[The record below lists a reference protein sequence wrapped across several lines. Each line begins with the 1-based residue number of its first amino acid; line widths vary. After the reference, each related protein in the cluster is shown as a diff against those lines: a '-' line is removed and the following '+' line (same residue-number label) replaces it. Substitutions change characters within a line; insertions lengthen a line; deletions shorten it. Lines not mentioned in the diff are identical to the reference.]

1 VKEKKMAFQNSRPWI
16 SLAKTLVGI
25 SLLASIL
32 LWNNNAQQL
41 LSVFANFKPEYLV
54 ALAII
59 GLGLNVVSSIKW
71 SLFLHDRGMD
81 VSQLRLLS
89 LYLIGKFFNN
99 FLPSMFGGDVARAYM
114 LGRSISSHAIATASV
129 FLERITGLI
138 GLAFLAG
145 FFSLINFKI
154 LANPI
159 ISLSVVG
166 AILGCGIGIALFY
179 WPSFKD
185 FVLKINRSIPIANK
199 FTPKIERFINAVAH
213 FRARHRLLLLSLLFS
228 VAFHVL
234 ASINV
239 YVTCLSIDFI
249 PPFADIL
256 VITPVILM
264 LAMIPISPNNIGWW
278 EWCFTILLADAG
290 ATAAQGLAV
299 ALTLRAMA
307 LAISLIGGVL
317 FLYQRQTQSSGT

>member
-1 VKEKKMAFQNSRPWI
+1 MASQNSRPWI
-16 SLAKTLVGI
+16 SLAKTLFGI
-25 SLLASIL
+25 ALLVSLL
-32 LWNNNAQQL
+32 LWNNNAQKL
-41 LSVFANFKPEYLV
+41 IEVFADFKPEYIV
-54 ALAII
+54 ALALI
-59 GLGLNVVSSIKW
+59 GLGLNAISSIKW

-81 VSQLRLLS
+81 VSHLHLLS

-145 FFSLINFKI
+145 IFSLINFKI

-159 ISLSVVG
+159 ISLSISATIVG
-166 AILGCGIGIALFY
+166 CAIGIALFY
-179 WPSFKD
+179 WPSFK
-185 FVLKINRSIPIANK
+185 FLILKIIRSIPIVNK
-199 FTPKIERFINAVAH
+199 FSPHIERLINAIAH
-213 FRARHRLLLLSLLFS
+213 FRSRHRLLLMSLLYS
-228 VAFHVL
+228 VAFHLL

-239 YVTCLSIDFI
+239 YVTCLSIDFV
-249 PPFADIL
+249 PHFADIL

-264 LAMIPISPNNIGWW
+264 LAMIPVSPNNIGWW
-278 EWCFTILLADAG
+278 EWCFTLLLADAG
-290 ATAAQGLAV
+290 ATGAEGLAV

-317 FLYQRQTQSSGT
+317 FLYQRQTQIE

>member
-1 VKEKKMAFQNSRPWI
+1 MASKNSRPWI

-25 SLLASIL
+25 GLLASLL
-32 LWNNNAQQL
+32 LWNNNAQKL
-41 LSVFANFKPEYLV
+41 LEVFADFKPEYIV
-54 ALAII
+54 ALAMI
-59 GLGLNVVSSIKW
+59 GLGLNAVSSIKW

-114 LGRSISSHAIATASV
+114 LGRSISSHSIATASV
-129 FLERITGLI
+129 FLERVTGLI

-145 FFSLINFKI
+145 LFALFNFKI

-159 ISLSVVG
+159 ISLSISG

-179 WPSFKD
+179 WPSFK
-185 FVLKINRSIPIANK
+185 FFILKITRSIPIANK
-199 FTPKIERFINAVAH
+199 LSPKIERLINAVAH
-213 FRARHRLLLLSLLFS
+213 FRSRHRLLLLSLLYS
-228 VAFHVL
+228 VAFHLL
-234 ASINV
+234 ASVNV
-239 YVTCLSIDFI
+239 YVTCLSIDFT
-249 PPFADIL
+249 PHFADIL

-264 LAMIPISPNNIGWW
+264 LAMIPVSPNNIGWW
-278 EWCFTILLADAG
+278 EWCFTLLLADAG
-290 ATAAQGLAV
+290 ATGAEGLAV
-299 ALTLRAMA
+299 ALTLRAMS

-317 FLYQRQTQSSGT
+317 FLHQRQTQPSG